1 MCLKCDSVVSGCQ
14 KLLQMQALGRSR
26 SLGTPEG
33 GVAGVGKAGWHGHE
47 RLKAVDLAAEEIAV
61 HQAIQA
67 HPAVPDRPT
76 SVLRATCCEQAHAA
90 QLDESTER
98 CTTSGPPHEQQAREV
113 AKNGKDRLPDGRLD
127 C

>member
-67 HPAVPDRPT
+67 TQQCLTAQLL
-76 SVLRATCCEQAHAA
+76 SCEQPVV
-90 QLDESTER
+90 S
-98 CTTSGPPHEQQAREV
+98 
-113 AKNGKDRLPDGRLD
+113 RLMLHS
-127 C
+127 